1 LRAEDSGAN
10 EEARYSVPYGIP
22 PLADSRGLTT
32 MNRIRMTWRGGLA
45 FALVL
50 LANPGVRAADEAPL
64 VGKLE
69 TAWTA
74 KVDRAR
80 PLPEYPRPQ
89 LVRKDWVNL
98 NGPWSYAIRPRGD
111 AQPAAF
117 DGTITV
123 PYPVESAL
131 SGVRKPLLPD
141 QKLWYKRTFATPD
154 LGGGKRLLLH
164 FQAVDW
170 EAHVTVNGQEAG
182 RHKGGYDAFT
192 FDITGLVK
200 PAGENEL
207 VVDVWDPSDRS
218 WQPRGKQELKAMTDP
233 GGIMY
238 TPCSGIWQTVW
249 LEPVPAATAFE
260 ELNLIPDVPAGTLR
274 IVASASDAEDDDVV
288 EAVALAEGKEVVR
301 ASRRSRHDIVLP
313 IKDAK
318 LWSPDSPFLYDLK
331 VSIRRGGKV
340 VDEVS
345 SYFGMRSI
353 SLGKDAK
360 GFTRILLN
368 GKPYF
373 MAGPLDQGFWPDG
386 IYTAPTDEALRY
398 DIEVTRKL
406 GMNMARKHVKVEPQ
420 RWYYWADRLGL
431 LVWQDMPGSGVGRDN
446 RPDHDGVPVS
456 EEAGAQFETE
466 FNRMIVQHRSAPSI
480 VMWIVFNEGWG
491 QHNTADL
498 TKLARELDPSR
509 LVNNASGWTD
519 RKVGDIVDMHNY
531 PGPSSPKAEPT
542 RAAVLGEFGG
552 LGLPITGHTWV
563 EKSWGY
569 QNLTGQKALTRRYVD
584 LWRGV
589 YRLKDEA
596 GLCAAVYTQTT
607 DCETECNGLM
617 TYDRKVIKVDP
628 AQAAAAASGKLPP
641 APSYESLAPTAKR
654 ETVTWRYTTTKPAE
668 GWLEPGF
675 DASGWQE
682 GPAGFGA
689 RGTLGAI
696 VRTEWKTPDIWLR
709 REFRLPAKLPVNPVL
724 EMHHDEDAE
733 VYINGVLAAKVGH
746 FTVDYEVFDLAPA
759 AVAALKPGASNV
771 IAIHCRQTSGG
782 QFIDAG
788 LVVERP
794 H

>member
-1 LRAEDSGAN
+1 VIQVGTDTPRVLASVDHSIAAN
-10 EEARYSVPYGIP
+10 RSR
-22 PLADSRGLTT
+22 RGLMT
-32 MNRIRMTWRGGLA
+32 MNTRFLAGWVGVA
-45 FALVL
+45 FAALT
-50 LANPGVRAADEAPL
+50 LATQAARAADEKAV
-64 VGKLE
+64 VGNLK
-69 TAWTA
+69 TAWA
-74 KVDRAR
+74 DKVDPKK

-98 NGPWSYAIRPRGD
+98 NGPWSYAIRPRSDGK
-111 AQPAAF
+111 PASF

-123 PYPVESAL
+123 PYPVESVL
-131 SGVRKPLLPD
+131 SGVRKPLRPD
-141 QKLWYKRTFATPD
+141 QRLWYRRKFATPD
-154 LGGGKRLLLH
+154 LAGGKRLLLH

-170 EAHVTVNGQEAG
+170 DATVTVNGTEVG

-192 FDITGLVK
+192 FDITGQVK
-200 PAGENEL
+200 PGAENEL
-207 VVDVWDPSDRS
+207 VVAVWDPSDRS
-218 WQPRGKQELKAMTDP
+218 WQPRGKQELNAMTNP

-238 TPCSGIWQTVW
+238 TPSSGIWQTVW
-249 LEPVPAATAFE
+249 LEPVPAATAFDD
-260 ELNLIPDVPAGTLR
+260 LNLIPDVPAGTLR
-274 IVASASDAEDDDVV
+274 IVASATNAEDDDVV
-288 EAVALAEGKEVVR
+288 EAVALAEGKEVAR
-301 ASRRSRHDIVLP
+301 ASRPSRHDIVLP

-318 LWSPDSPFLYDLK
+318 QWSPDSPFLYDLK

-340 VDEVS
+340 VDEVT

-353 SLGKDAK
+353 GLGKDEK

-398 DIEVTRKL
+398 DIEVTKKL

-420 RWYYWADRLGL
+420 RWYYWADKLGL
-431 LVWQDMPGSGVGRDN
+431 IVWQDMPGSGVGRDN

-456 EEAGAQFETE
+456 EEAGDQFETE

-498 TKLARELDPSR
+498 TKLARWMDPSR

-519 RKVGDIVDMHNY
+519 RHVGDIVDMHNY
-531 PGPSSPKAEPT
+531 PGPGCPKAEEH

-552 LGLPITGHTWV
+552 LGLPVTGHTWV

-569 QNLTGQKALTRRYVD
+569 QNLSGQKALTRRYVD

-628 AQAAAAASGKLPP
+628 ALAAAAASGKLPP
-641 APSYESLAPTAKR
+641 APVYDPVAPTAR
-654 ETVTWRYTTTKPAE
+654 RQAVTWRYTTAKPAD
-668 GWLEPGF
+668 GWFRPGF
-675 DASGWQE
+675 DASGWSE
-682 GPAGFGA
+682 GPAGFGV
-689 RGTLGAI
+689 RGTLGAV

-709 REFRLPAKLPVNPVL
+709 REFTLPAATPANPVL

-733 VYINGVLAAKVGH
+733 VYINGVLATRVGK
-746 FTVDYEVFDLAPA
+746 FTVDYEIFDLAPG
-759 AVAALKPGASNV
+759 AVAALKPGAANV
-771 IAIHCRQTSGG
+771 IAIHCHQTAGG
-782 QFIDAG
+782 QYIDAG
-788 LVVERP
+788 LAVERRR
-794 H
+794 